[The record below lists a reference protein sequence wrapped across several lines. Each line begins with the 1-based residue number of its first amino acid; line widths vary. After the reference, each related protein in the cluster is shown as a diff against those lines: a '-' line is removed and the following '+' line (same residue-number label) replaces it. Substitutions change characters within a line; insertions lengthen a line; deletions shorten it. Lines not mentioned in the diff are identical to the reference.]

1 MEQIDILSEQNVVG
15 VGEEEELA
23 PGQEDATN
31 GDSAE
36 VLNWDERG
44 RQSRPGFQQK
54 RLWSV

>member
-36 VLNWDERG
+36 VL
-44 RQSRPGFQQK
+44 S
-54 RLWSV
+54 